1 MIGNRN
7 SCETGRRSRH
17 ERTVRRVFRSE
28 RGNRNETFVQLFL
41 TVVILASLT
50 SCVGTERP
58 AESGKTAEE
67 TDGQTT
73 SERYSQA
80 TESVGPT
87 TGKTETPPE
96 TEVLSENGSETASQ
110 EGDLPDGPG
119 ETKEA
124 EEKATVRA
132 FVATE
137 IYVNAGEVKAEIV
150 RTREEWQQ
158 CPLKAEPILSD
169 YAEEGFFE
177 GSGLIV
183 FQTDIKLL
191 GLDHALVSLGR
202 EGDVLRMTVEIR
214 ADMSQKYE
222 FGACTYAVVAE
233 KTQSELEGIATVQ
246 PEVIVLL
253 DGKPEEEYWQTL
265 REEDLGKFGSAVIMP
280 DDCSVIAECRMGEDP
295 LVTENGGWIRSREEW
310 NTLLEPYRGTSLYE
324 RYQALTELCDEKF
337 FTDHVLAALQITAAS
352 ASYRQIVRQVYP
364 VNGKLTVVCEQRM
377 EPGQTMDAAIG
388 KWTVFIPVPREMLG
402 DIETPG
408 LRVIRTIGGIPCSG
422 LR

>member
-1 MIGNRN
+1 MRC
-7 SCETGRRSRH
+7 S
-17 ERTVRRVFRSE
+17 FL
-28 RGNRNETFVQLFL
+28 LFL
-41 TVVILASLT
+41 VVVLLASLT

-80 TESVGPT
+80 TEPAGPT
-87 TGKTETPPE
+87 VGKTETPPE
-96 TEVLSENGSETASQ
+96 TEAPAENGSETARP
-110 EGDLPDGPG
+110 EGNLAEGPG
-119 ETKEA
+119 ETKDA
-124 EEKATVRA
+124 EEKATVRT
-132 FVATE
+132 FVVPQT
-137 IYVNAGEVKAEIV
+137 YVNAGEPQAQII
-150 RTREEWQQ
+150 RTKEEWQQ
-158 CPLKAEPILSD
+158 CPLKAEPILPD
-169 YAEEGFFE
+169 YVGEGFFE
-177 GSGLIV
+177 GTGLIV

-253 DGKPEEEYWQTL
+253 DGKREEAYWQTL
-265 REEDLGKFGSAVIMP
+265 REEDLGKFGSAVITP
-280 DDCSVIAECRMGEDP
+280 DDCLVIMECRIGEDP
-295 LVTENGGWIRSREEW
+295 LVTENGGWIRSWEELKA
-310 NTLLEPYRGTSLYE
+310 LLEPYRGTSLYE
-324 RYQALTELCDEKF
+324 RYQALAELCDEKF

-377 EPGQTMDAAIG
+377 EPGQTMVAAIG